1 MLRSFFLS
9 AILISVSFG
18 SFAQQRIHWNPDYE
32 LSFEDFASPK
42 TKIGAQSNYINS
54 SAQMDFSFQMSN
66 AEFMMTKN
74 FNTKVS
80 TIFVP
85 DAAVILA
92 QNVSSME
99 KLLNFARYEFDLIE
113 LYSRKFRKSM
123 YDNKGA
129 FSGIS
134 FFQPLYNEIQKE
146 LAGRHSDAAEETNLG
161 FVEDRLAALH
171 GEVKRELQELA
182 DFCKDC
188 KPPKKKKLANS
199 SDD

>member
-1 MLRSFFLS
+1 MLKFFFLF
-9 AILISVSFG
+9 AFVLLCSFR
-18 SFAQQRIHWNPDYE
+18 SFAQQRIHWSPDYQ
-32 LSFEDFASPK
+32 LGIQDFASPK
-42 TKIGAQSNYINS
+42 TKVGAQSNYINS

-66 AEFMMTKN
+66 AEFMFSKN
-74 FNTKVS
+74 FNTKVN

-85 DAAVILA
+85 EAAVILA
-92 QNVSSME
+92 DSESSMK

-129 FSGIS
+129 FSSIS
-134 FFQPLYNEIQKE
+134 FFEPLYYELQKE

-161 FVEDRLAALH
+161 FVEDRLVTLH
-171 GEVKRELQELA
+171 GEVKRELHELA

-199 SDD
+199 VD